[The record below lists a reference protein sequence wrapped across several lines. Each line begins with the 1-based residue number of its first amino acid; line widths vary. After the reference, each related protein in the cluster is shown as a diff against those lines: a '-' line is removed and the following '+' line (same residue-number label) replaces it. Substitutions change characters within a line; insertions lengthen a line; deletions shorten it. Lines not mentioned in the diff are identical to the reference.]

1 MKATKLGHDMSLF
14 LSTMDRH
21 KFVHVLS
28 VEMVARHFVILS
40 SYAEMILRIVRFDK
54 WSTNEY

>member
-1 MKATKLGHDMSLF
+1 MSLF

-40 SYAEMILRIVRFDK
+40 SYADMILRVVKFDK
-54 WSTNEY
+54 WSTNEH